1 MTVPHNLFCDRN
13 EQGIRPGPGIRLEC
27 EGCVL
32 NLELKGQAKYMDLN
46 MQGL

>member
-1 MTVPHNLFCDRN
+1 MQLSDCATYLFCDRN
-13 EQGIRPGPGIRLEC
+13 EKGPGIRLEF

-46 MQGL
+46 MQGV